1 MIEINNLHIRILS
14 KDIEC
19 KIQLLK
25 QSVPIKN
32 LFIPTINIGVQEG
45 FVVKFLESAPV
56 IGYFIIC

>member
-19 KIQLLK
+19 KIQL
-25 QSVPIKN
+25 KN